1 MLEPLE
7 PDLWIREVHKGIV
20 GLYFKVEETLFSG
33 TSPYQR
39 IDIYET
45 IGHGRMLFNDGIIML
60 SERDEFVY
68 HEMIA
73 HVPLFVHPAPRQ
85 VLVIGGGDGGTVR
98 EVLKHQTV
106 DRLVMVEIDKMVV
119 EACRKYLPSL
129 TSALD
134 DPRLEIRY
142 EDGVRYVSDTAETF
156 DVVLIDST
164 DPIGPAEPL
173 FSREFYKHVSK
184 LLNPDGILVTQ
195 AESAFYDP
203 ELQRPMLSRQRPFF
217 ERLHLYLYSNLTY
230 PGALWGFGFASK
242 GLCPI
247 RDFDPDRVA
256 AAHIS
261 NRYYNAG
268 IHQAAFMLP
277 TFVTEE
283 LDTVLDPVPD
293 MSS

>member
-1 MLEPLE
+1 MMEPLE

-20 GLYFKVEETLFSG
+20 GLYFKVEKTLFSD

-45 IGHGRMLFNDGIIML
+45 TGHGRMLFNDGIIML
-60 SERDEFVY
+60 SERDEFIY

-85 VLVIGGGDGGTVR
+85 ILIIGGGDGGTAR
-98 EVLKHQTV
+98 EVLKHSTV
-106 DRLVMVEIDKMVV
+106 ERLVLVEIDKMVV
-119 EACRKYLPSL
+119 EVCRKYFPSL
-129 TSALD
+129 TCSLD

-142 EDGVRYVSDTAETF
+142 EDGVRYVSESTDTF
-156 DVVLIDST
+156 DVVIVDST

-173 FSREFYKHVSK
+173 FGREFYNHVSRVLK
-184 LLNPDGILVTQ
+184 PDGILVTQ

-203 ELQRPMLSRQRPFF
+203 ELQRPMLTHQRPFF
-217 ERLHLYLYSNLTY
+217 ERLHLYMYSNLTY
-230 PGALWGFGFASK
+230 PGSLWGFGFASK

-247 RDFDPDRVA
+247 RDFDPARVA
-256 AAHIS
+256 AEHIS
-261 NRYYNAG
+261 SRYYNAG

-277 TFVTEE
+277 TFVAEE
-283 LDTVLDPVPD
+283 LGAILDPVPD
-293 MSS
+293 MSL

>member
-1 MLEPLE
+1 MTEPLE

-20 GLYFKVEETLFSG
+20 GLYFKVEKNLFSE

-45 IGHGRMLFNDGIIML
+45 SGHGRMLFNDGIIML

-98 EVLKHQTV
+98 EVLKHRAV
-106 DRLVMVEIDKMVV
+106 ERLVMVEIDKMVV
-119 EACRKYLPSL
+119 DACRKYFPSL
-129 TSALD
+129 TSGLD
-134 DPRLEIRY
+134 DPRLEILY
-142 EDGVRYVSDTAETF
+142 EDGVRYVSDTSQTF
-156 DVVLIDST
+156 DVVIVDST
-164 DPIGPAEPL
+164 DPVGPAEPL
-173 FSREFYKHVSK
+173 FGSDFYKNVSRR
-184 LLNPDGILVTQ
+184 LNPDGILVTQ

-203 ELQRPMLSRQRPFF
+203 ELQLPMLAHQRSFF

-230 PGALWGFGFASK
+230 PGSLWGFGFASK

-261 NRYYNAG
+261 SRYYNAG

-277 TFVTEE
+277 TFVAEE
-283 LDTVLDPVPD
+283 LGAILDPVPD

>member
-1 MLEPLE
+1 MAAPLG
-7 PDLWIREVHKGIV
+7 PDLWIRELHKGIV
-20 GLYFKVEETLFSG
+20 GLYFKVERTLFSG

-45 IGHGRMLFNDGIIML
+45 AGHGKMLFNDGIIML
-60 SERDEFVY
+60 SERDEFIY

-85 VLVIGGGDGGTVR
+85 VLIIGGGDGGTVR
-98 EVLKHQTV
+98 EVMKHPV
-106 DRLVMVEIDKMVV
+106 VERVVLVEIDKMVV
-119 EACRKYLPSL
+119 DACRRYFPSL
-129 TSALD
+129 TCGLD

-142 EDGVRYVSDTAETF
+142 EDGVRYVSDVSETF
-156 DVVLIDST
+156 DVVIVDST

-173 FSREFYKHVSK
+173 FGRTFYEHVSRA
-184 LLNPDGILVTQ
+184 LNPEGILVTQ

-203 ELQRPMLSRQRPFF
+203 ELQQPMLIHQRPFF

-230 PGALWGFGFASK
+230 PGALWGFGYASK

-247 RDFDPDRVA
+247 RDLDPGRVTA
-256 AAHIS
+256 ANIS
-261 NRYYNAG
+261 SRYYNAG
-268 IHQAAFMLP
+268 IHRAAFMLP
-277 TFVTEE
+277 TFVTKE
-283 LDTVLDPVPD
+283 LGPILDPVPD